1 MNNLRYTSISSSI
14 KAAPKGSYKN
24 SHSHKRWA
32 GMIAL
37 LAAASLS
44 FAACSSPD
52 LNSTVSN
59 VESEK
64 GSQSASSG
72 TVGARTPEEIKE
84 DGTIYLA
91 TFADKAPF
99 GSLVE
104 GNTYEGY
111 DIEYGNRIAQD
122 LGVKVEWVP
131 VDAAARVEY
140 LEAGKVD
147 AVLANFTVTD
157 ERAEKVD
164 FAHPYMKVSFGAV
177 SPKDKPI
184 TDEKQLD
191 DAKIIIVKG
200 TSQDAWIS
208 ENKPEWNVTKYEQ
221 YTEVTNA
228 LADGRGDVWITDNT
242 EALAYTQQNQDF
254 VTGIPSFG
262 EESHIAAAVQKGN
275 TELLDWLNNELVD
288 LGKENFFH
296 QAFEKTLK
304 PVYGSVVSPDELV
317 VEGGKIE

>member
-1 MNNLRYTSISSSI
+1 MQKKSLPHRKSFFSLFS
-14 KAAPKGSYKN
+14 
-24 SHSHKRWA
+24 
-32 GMIAL
+32 AL
-37 LAAASLS
+37 VLSALAL
-44 FAACSSPD
+44 AACSPD
-52 LNSTVSN
+52 LS
-59 VESEK
+59 SETEN
-64 GSQSASSG
+64 SASNETEANTTNEA
-72 TVGARTPEEIKE
+72 TVGARTPEEIKA

-91 TFADKAPF
+91 TFADKSPF
-99 GSLVE
+99 GSLVA
-104 GNTYEGY
+104 GDKYEGY
-111 DIEYGNRIAQD
+111 DITYGNRIAKD
-122 LGVKVEWVP
+122 LGVKVKWVP

-147 AVLANFTVTD
+147 AVLANFTITD

-164 FAHPYMKVSFGAV
+164 FANPYMKVSFGAV
-177 SPKDKPI
+177 SSKDKPI

-191 DAKIIIVKG
+191 NAKIIIVKG

-208 ENKPEWNVTKYEQ
+208 ANKPNWDVTKYEQ

-242 EALAYTQQNQDF
+242 EALAYTEQNQDF

-275 TELLDWLNNELVD
+275 TELLDWLNNELVE

-296 QAFEKTLK
+296 QNFEETLK
-304 PVYGSVVSPDELV
+304 PVYGDVISPDELV
-317 VEGGKIE
+317 VEGGKID